1 MQRLWNILTPATY
14 GKSADTGLL
23 ILRLGLGLLMMVH
36 GWSKLIGFQEKA
48 ADFYDFLGLGGEI
61 SLGLTVFAEFFCS
74 LLLVVGLGTQLVLIP
89 LTILAVV
96 IVFDVKGG
104 DSLGDKELPLLYL
117 VGYVALLL
125 TGPGRY
131 SFDYFIRRK
140 KV

>member
-23 ILRLGLGLLMMVH
+23 ILRLGFGLLMMVH

-48 ADFYDFLGLGGEI
+48 ADFYDFLGFGGEI

>member
-1 MQRLWNILTPATY
+1 MQRLWKILTPATY

-131 SFDYFIRRK
+131 SFDYFIWRK